1 MSPYEQVLSRYKP
14 RYRKEV
20 KPSKLP
26 LPFLFRARCKYCLG
40 YPEFYLFLL
49 DSLLID
55 DFKFARDERYTTI
68 KTMTPREPYFFDP
81 VSETFLRSCSF
92 TPPTSI
98 SMIPWRSYKNADLLE
113 CSITDG
119 LSCKCGKTAWLFK
132 GLALAH
138 IENRRTRTNSPLPIR
153 IAKYQ

>member
-1 MSPYEQVLSRYKP
+1 MEALEQILDKP
-14 RYRKEV
+14 RYRKTM

-26 LPFLFRARCKYCLG
+26 LPFLFRARCNHCSG
-40 YPEFYLFLL
+40 YPEFYLFLFNGM
-49 DSLLID
+49 LID
-55 DFKFARDERYTTI
+55 DCKFARDDCYTITRV
-68 KTMTPREPYFFDP
+68 MSPRENYFFDP
-81 VSETFLRSCSF
+81 VRETFMRSSSF
-92 TPPTSI
+92 TPPTGI
-98 SMIPWRSYKNADLLE
+98 SMLPWRVNKDADLLE

-138 IENRRTRTNSPLPIR
+138 NENKRTRTNSPLPIR